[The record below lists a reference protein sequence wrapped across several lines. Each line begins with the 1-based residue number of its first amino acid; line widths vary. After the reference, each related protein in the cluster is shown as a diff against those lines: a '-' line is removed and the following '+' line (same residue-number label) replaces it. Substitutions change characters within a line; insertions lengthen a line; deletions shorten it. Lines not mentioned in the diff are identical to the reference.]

1 MGVAAP
7 KLLNWYMYILYEY
20 LPLLGVI
27 RKKKKCQRR
36 NYGSAKG
43 QIRWIEGGKEKNAES
58 KEA

>member
-27 RKKKKCQRR
+27 RKKKKMPT
-36 NYGSAKG
+36 
-43 QIRWIEGGKEKNAES
+43 KELRQC
-58 KEA
+58 